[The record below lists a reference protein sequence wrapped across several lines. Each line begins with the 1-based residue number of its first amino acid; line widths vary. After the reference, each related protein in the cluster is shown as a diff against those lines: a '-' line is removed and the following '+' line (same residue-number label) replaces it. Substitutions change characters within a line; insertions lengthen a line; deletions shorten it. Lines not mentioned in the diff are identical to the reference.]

1 MKVRLLTVNK
11 TDKGWVKEGADEFV
25 ARLKKYLQF
34 EMKDLEIS
42 RTAAKSKQKSLEEES
57 AKILGQLKPGD
68 YLVLLDEKGKQFT
81 SVGFSVWL
89 NKKFV
94 GINGDLVF
102 VVGGPFGFGESV
114 RARADEIIS
123 LSEMTFTHQMVRV
136 FFIEQL
142 YRAMTILKNEPYH
155 HE

>member
-1 MKVRLLTVNK
+1 MKVKLLTVNK
-11 TDKGWVKEGADEFV
+11 TEKGWVKEGAEEFIG
-25 ARLKKYLQF
+25 RLRKYIQF

-42 RTAAKSKQKSLEEES
+42 RSATKSRQKSLEEES
-57 AKILGQLKPGD
+57 VKILGQLKPGD
-68 YLVLLDEKGKQFT
+68 YLVLLDEKGKQFS

-102 VVGGPFGFGESV
+102 VIGGPFGFGDTV
-114 RARADEIIS
+114 RSRADEVIA

>member
-25 ARLKKYLQF
+25 SRLKKYLQF
-34 EMKDLEIS
+34 EMKDLEVS

-57 AKILGQLKPGD
+57 LKILGQLKPGD
-68 YLVLLDEKGKQFT
+68 FLVLLDEKGKQFT